1 VRAVGRTGAPGAV
14 PALLSLLG
22 RARRPVPEHCVTLA
36 LLRLGPAASGELT
49 VALTGGRPAER
60 AAAAA
65 VLGWLGDLGC
75 VDALCAALDEDHP
88 VVVLHAIGALG
99 RIGSPAAAAR
109 LRSRLSPDQPA
120 GVRVAAAG
128 ALGRLGDPESSD
140 LLAGLLTEEHDVA
153 RAAAS
158 ALTQLGIVGRRALL
172 RACDTVPE
180 ARELVATP

>member
-1 VRAVGRTGAPGAV
+1 V
-14 PALLSLLG
+14 PALLALLD

-36 LLRLGPAASGELT
+36 LLRLGPAAAGDLA

-75 VDALCAALDEDHP
+75 VDALCSALDDDHP
-88 VVVLHAIGALG
+88 VVVLPAIAALG
-99 RIGSPAAAAR
+99 RIGSPAAAER
-109 LRSRLSPDQPA
+109 LRFRLAPDQPS

-128 ALGRLGDPESSD
+128 ALGRLGDRESSD
-140 LLAGLLTEEHDVA
+140 LLAGLLTEEHDLA

-158 ALTQLGIVGRRALL
+158 ALTQLGIVGRDALQQ
-172 RACDTVPE
+172 ACDSVPE
-180 ARELVATP
+180 ARELVASP